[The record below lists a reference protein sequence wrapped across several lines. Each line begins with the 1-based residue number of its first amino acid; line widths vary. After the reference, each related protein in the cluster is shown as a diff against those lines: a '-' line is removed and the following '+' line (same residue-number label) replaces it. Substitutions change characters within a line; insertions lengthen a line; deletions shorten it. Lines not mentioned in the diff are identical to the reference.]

1 MLLWNIHLQVLVWT
15 DNFFFLFFF
24 FLRRVP
30 GVKWLSHV
38 IRVCLPTDTFFQSS
52 WNDFLFSFWL
62 GWVFV
67 AVHGLSLA
75 AVIRGYSSLSCAGL
89 SLRWLLLLL
98 SMGYRARAPVV
109 AVLSCLMACWIFPD
123 QGWNPC
129 PCISRQIPNYWTTMG
144 IKVLLS
150 TFIPTIY
157 FKHACS
163 AYVQLGYVGVGRL
176 GMALYCCSLLTPVFY
191 LLQ

>member
-67 AVHGLSLA
+67 VVRAFCSGRWTVQSQCSGF
-75 AVIRGYSSLSCAGL
+75 SSQ
-89 SLRWLLLLL
+89 WLLLLP
-98 SMGYRARAPVV
+98 SMGSRAQASVV
-109 AVLSCLMACWIFPD
+109 VVHRLSYSEACGIILD
-123 QGWNPC
+123 QGLNLDWQVKSWPLSHWILFIC
-129 PCISRQIPNYWTTMG
+129 LKVEGEFLFLHPAKYWG
-144 IKVLLS
+144 GSLS
-150 TFIPTIY
+150 W
-157 FKHACS
+157 
-163 AYVQLGYVGVGRL
+163 
-176 GMALYCCSLLTPVFY
+176 SLEHSVC
-191 LLQ
+191 